1 MRINRPM
8 RKAFSD
14 GLILTARIALAGVV
28 AATVTAATARAQTSA
43 GPTSSWSG
51 AGETPAVKVQPKA
64 MPAPAGRP
72 KSPSPKP
79 GTIDPTSNFRGTIGI
94 PLGSNASMVPLGSG
108 DEAAYQA
115 FDQGQYLTALKLAEI
130 QTRKGDAAAFT
141 LIGRI
146 YADGLGVPKDEFT
159 AASWYSRGA
168 ELGDT
173 EAAFLFGVLLAQGG
187 AIEKNLDQAGQMFE
201 KAALKEHPQANY
213 NLALLFLSGNGKPEN
228 PNRAALHM
236 QYAAQKG
243 VAAAQYDLATLY
255 QKGHGV
261 QPDAYEAARWMRR
274 AAEQGMA
281 DAEYDYAVMLL
292 KGFGLNADVPRTVD
306 YLKSA
311 ANKGV
316 AGAQNRLAH
325 VILEGVL
332 VLPNGIEAAKWRVLA
347 KSSGL
352 TDAALDDYLAK
363 MPKPDRAAADAA
375 AQLWRDKAALD
386 IAQ

>member
-1 MRINRPM
+1 MHNSFPS
-8 RKAFSD
+8 A
-14 GLILTARIALAGVV
+14 LILMARIVIAGVV
-28 AATVTAATARAQTSA
+28 AAALTAVTARAQTSG

-51 AGETPAVKVQPKA
+51 SGETPAVKVQPKA
-64 MPAPAGRP
+64 VPGPSSKPKAPA
-72 KSPSPKP
+72 PKP

-94 PLGSNASMVPLGSG
+94 PLGGNSSMVPLSTG

-115 FDQGQYLTALKLAEI
+115 FDQGQYLTALNLAEI
-130 QTRKGDAAAFT
+130 QTRKGNAAAFT

-213 NLALLFLSGNGKPEN
+213 NLALLFLSGKGKPEN
-228 PNRAALHM
+228 PNRAAQHM

-261 QPDAYEAARWMRR
+261 PPDAYEAARWMRR

-292 KGFGLNADVPRTVD
+292 KGFGLNADVPRTID

-332 VLPNGIEAAKWRVLA
+332 VLPNGVEAAKWRLLA
-347 KSSGL
+347 KGNGL
-352 TDAALDDYLAK
+352 ADAALDDYLAK
-363 MPKPDRAAADAA
+363 MPKPDRAAAETA

>member
-1 MRINRPM
+1 MRHSIHDLLN
-8 RKAFSD
+8 
-14 GLILTARIALAGVV
+14 LTWRLALAGVV
-28 AATVTAATARAQTSA
+28 AATLTAPLTLIAAHAQTSA

-51 AGETPAVKVQPKA
+51 ASETPAIKVLPKNVG
-64 MPAPAGRP
+64 PAAKQRKLPA
-72 KSPSPKP
+72 PKP
-79 GTIDPTSNFRGTIGI
+79 GTLDPTTNFRGTIG
-94 PLGSNASMVPLGSG
+94 VPLGSSATMMPLSTG

-115 FDQGQYLTALKLAEI
+115 FDQGQYLTALTLAEA
-130 QTRKGDAAAFT
+130 QTRKGNAAAFT

-173 EAAFLFGVLLAQGG
+173 EAAFLFGVMLAQGG
-187 AIEKNLDQAGQMFE
+187 GIEKNMDQAGQMFE

-213 NLALLFLSGNGKPEN
+213 NLGLLFLSGNGKPEN
-228 PNRAALHM
+228 PARAAQHM
-236 QYAAQKG
+236 AFAASKG

-261 QPDAYEAARWMRR
+261 PPDALEAAYWMRR
-274 AAEQGMA
+274 AAELGMP

-292 KGFGLNADVPRTVD
+292 KGFGLNADVPKTVD

-311 ANKGV
+311 ANKSV

-325 VILEGVL
+325 VILEGKL
-332 VLPNGIEAAKWRVLA
+332 VLPNGIEAAKWRLLA
-347 KSSGL
+347 KDNGL
-352 TDAALDDYLAK
+352 ADAALDDYLAK
-363 MPKPDRAAADAA
+363 MSKPDRASAELA
-375 AQLWRDKAALD
+375 AQTWREKAALD

>member
-1 MRINRPM
+1 MRNSI
-8 RKAFSD
+8 KD
-14 GLILTARIALAGVV
+14 VLILSGRVALVGII
-28 AATVTAATARAQTSA
+28 AATLTVTTAWASS
-43 GPTSSWSG
+43 PTSSWSG
-51 AGETPAVKVQPKA
+51 ASETPAIKVLPKNVG
-64 MPAPAGRP
+64 PAAKRP
-72 KSPSPKP
+72 KLPAPKP
-79 GTIDPTSNFRGTIGI
+79 GTLDPTTNFRGAIGV
-94 PLGSNASMVPLGSG
+94 PLGSNPMMPLSDG
-108 DEAAYQA
+108 DDAAYQA
-115 FDQGQYLTALKLAEI
+115 FDQGQYLTALKLAEV
-130 QTRKGDAAAFT
+130 QSRNGNAAAFT

-146 YADGLGVPKDEFT
+146 YADGLGVAKDEFT

-173 EAAFLFGVLLAQGG
+173 EAAFLFGVMLAQGG

-228 PNRAALHM
+228 PARAALHL
-236 QYAAQKG
+236 QFAATKG

-261 QPDAYEAARWMRR
+261 SPDAYEAARWMRR

-292 KGFGLNADVPRTVD
+292 KGFGLNADAPKTVD

-325 VILEGVL
+325 VILEGQL
-332 VLPNGIEAAKWRVLA
+332 VLPNGAEAAKWRLLA
-347 KSSGL
+347 KDNGL
-352 TDAALDDYLAK
+352 ADAALDDYLAK
-363 MPKPDRAAADAA
+363 MSKLDRAAAELA
-375 AQLWRDKAALD
+375 AQTWREKAALD